1 MLTELVRQGIQ
12 HVGLQGVSAG
22 VLALLIA
29 VALYAHK
36 AANTG
41 HRVVRAGST
50 ATHDLKVV
58 AVVLAALLAL
68 GVLEGVDTQ
77 RVQELARQASA
88 IDWELWY
95 ERVSSWVA

>member
-1 MLTELVRQGIQ
+1 MLTELARQAIQ

-22 VLALLIA
+22 VMALLVA
-29 VALYAHK
+29 VALYTHK
-36 AANTG
+36 AASTG
-41 HRVVRAGST
+41 QRVVHVGST

-58 AVVLAALLAL
+58 AIVLAVLLAL

-77 RVQELARQASA
+77 RVQELGRQLGA
-88 IDWELWY
+88 IDWGHWF